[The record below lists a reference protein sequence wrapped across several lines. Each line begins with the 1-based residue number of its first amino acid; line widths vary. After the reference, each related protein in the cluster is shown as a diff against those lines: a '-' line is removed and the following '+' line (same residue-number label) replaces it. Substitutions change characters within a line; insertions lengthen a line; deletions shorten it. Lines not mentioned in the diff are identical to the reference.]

1 MTDPAL
7 TIALRNMAATKVA
20 MTMRWRDLLFLHFAY
35 NPAAIQKMLPN
46 GLTIDTFPEESGQ
59 EVAWIGLVPFR
70 MEAVRPRGMPNFKPC
85 TDFPETNV
93 RTYCHLDGKDPGVWF
108 FSLDASNTFA
118 CTFARQ
124 FFRLNY
130 KEAAMTVDR
139 RGSDVH
145 YESKRWFKPAA
156 QNSVHCRLGEP
167 IGTAKPGTLEFFLL
181 ERYLLY
187 SVKGDQL
194 YHGQVF
200 HQPYPITQVVEF
212 KASGSLI
219 EANGLDPM
227 PFSHALFSEGVDVSA
242 GRIVSVK

>member
-20 MTMRWRDLLFLHFAY
+20 LTMRWRDLLFLHFAY
-35 NPAAIQKMLPN
+35 DPEAIQAMLPE
-46 GLTIDTFPEESGQ
+46 GLTIDTFPDESGQ
-59 EVAWIGLVPFR
+59 EMAWIGLVPFR
-70 MEAVRPRGMPNFKPC
+70 MEAVRPRGMPNFRPC

-93 RTYCHLDGKDPGVWF
+93 RTYCHVKGEDPGVWF
-108 FSLDASNTFA
+108 FSLDAANTFA

-130 KEAAMTVDR
+130 KEARMTVDR
-139 RGSDVH
+139 REDSVH

-156 QNSVHCRLGEP
+156 ENSVHCRIGESM
-167 IGTAKPGTLEFFLL
+167 GSAEPGSLEFFLI

-187 SVKGDQL
+187 SVKGRQL

-200 HQPYPITQVVEF
+200 HQPYQLARVEDF
-212 KASGSLI
+212 KASSSLI

-227 PFSHALFSEGVDVSA
+227 PFTHALFSEGVDVSA
-242 GRIVSVK
+242 GRIVLVE